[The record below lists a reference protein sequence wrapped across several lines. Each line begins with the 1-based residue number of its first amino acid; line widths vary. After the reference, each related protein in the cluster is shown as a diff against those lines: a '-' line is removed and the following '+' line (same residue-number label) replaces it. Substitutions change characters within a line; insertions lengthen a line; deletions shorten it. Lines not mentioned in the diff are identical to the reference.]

1 MTLFALF
8 VIHSS
13 PGANR
18 KWREKEKKQLRYNDI
33 TMKTAYRLENNWQ
46 PAKDLWLV
54 NEMERRHDTNTITIC
69 RLIWI
74 KGSNIILNNRYD

>member
-1 MTLFALF
+1 
-8 VIHSS
+8 
-13 PGANR
+13 
-18 KWREKEKKQLRYNDI
+18 
-33 TMKTAYRLENNWQ
+33 MKTAYRLENNWQ

-54 NEMERRHDTNTITIC
+54 NDMERRHDTNTITIC